1 MAIDETSAVLKA
13 RAFVSK
19 ANPSTVPVPMDG
31 YLAEA
36 KAVVR
41 VEDDL
46 QEGMLGV
53 SFSLSG
59 KNYICVNGNDSPERQ
74 RFTICHEIGH
84 IVLGLPSDHKAQ
96 WWSAKRPMADDS
108 ATYSPLN
115 CCFPIACFSRWRKL
129 RRCVLRLSM
138 NWR

>member
-1 MAIDETSAVLKA
+1 MAIDETTAVLKA

-53 SFSLSG
+53 SFSVSG

-74 RFTICHEIGH
+74 RFTICHEIAH
-84 IVLGLPSDHKAQ
+84 IVLGLTSDHKAQ
-96 WWSAKRPMADDS
+96 WWSAKRPMAERLCDIFAAELLLPDRLFQ
-108 ATYSPLN
+108 PLAEAAPVVS
-115 CCFPIACFSRWRKL
+115 CDYR
-129 RRCVLRLSM
+129 
-138 NWR
+138 

>member
-1 MAIDETSAVLKA
+1 MRRPQSLKA

-59 KNYICVNGNDSPERQ
+59 KNYICVNGNDSPRTSAFHHLS
-74 RFTICHEIGH
+74 RDRAHRARSH
-84 IVLGLPSDHKAQ
+84 I
-96 WWSAKRPMADDS
+96 
-108 ATYSPLN
+108 
-115 CCFPIACFSRWRKL
+115 
-129 RRCVLRLSM
+129 
-138 NWR
+138 